1 MEGNKTMDVK
11 QAKQMVKDTLSPKR
25 YKHTINVKKMAVH
38 LAEKYG
44 ADPEKAALAALLHDA
59 LKERKKDE
67 LLQILQDNAIIAQNA
82 QNSPAPVWHGVCA
95 AILAQTKWGVTDPDV
110 LSAIRCHTTGKPG
123 MSKLDKIIYLSDMIS
138 EERDYPE
145 VYELRQ
151 LAEQDLD
158 LAVFTAVEKNIGWMR
173 ESGKSIDSLSLQAY
187 EDLKQQVQTAKQE
200 MEGKCHE

>member
-1 MEGNKTMDVK
+1 MDVK
-11 QAKQMVKDTLSPKR
+11 QAKQMVKASLSTKR
-25 YKHTINVKKMAVH
+25 YKHTVNVKKAAVH
-38 LAEKYG
+38 LAKKYG

-59 LKERKKDE
+59 VKERSKEE

-95 AILAQTKWGVTDPDV
+95 AILAQTQWGITDPEII
-110 LSAIRCHTTGKPG
+110 SAIRCHTTGKPG

-158 LAVFTAVEKNIGWMR
+158 LAVCTAVEKNIGWMR
-173 ESGKSIDSLSLQAY
+173 ECGKTIDPLSLQAY
-187 EDLKQQVQTAKQE
+187 EDLKQQVQKAKQE
-200 MEGKCHE
+200 MEGACHE

>member
-1 MEGNKTMDVK
+1 MDIK
-11 QAKQMVKDTLSPKR
+11 QAKQMVKETLSPKR
-25 YKHTINVKKMAVH
+25 YKHTVNVKKAAVH

-59 LKERKKDE
+59 AKERSKDE
-67 LLQILQDNAIIAQNA
+67 LLQILQQNAIIAQNA

-95 AILAQTKWGVTDPDV
+95 AILAQTQWGIDDPEI
-110 LSAIRCHTTGKPG
+110 LSAIRVHTTGKPG

-145 VYELRQ
+145 VYELRE
-151 LAEQDLD
+151 LAEKDLD
-158 LAVFTAVEKNIGWMR
+158 LAVFTAMEKNIGWMQQ
-173 ESGKSIDSLSLQAY
+173 SGKSIDPLSFQAY
-187 EDLKQQVQTAKQE
+187 EDLKAQVQPAKQT